1 VTFSPVAEPVVGSFG
16 DPAGLRLSGVER
28 FSPEHGAR
36 RFPPPIHY
44 LTGLTPTAAELGTA
58 TFELPVSAWLQ
69 GPAANVL
76 SSGVLAFAADA
87 PLSGAIATN
96 YGPGTA
102 VTTSQLSLNFVAAG
116 TLAGGAVRVR
126 GETIHA
132 GRRQGL
138 AEARV
143 EDQSGRLLAHG
154 TTRCVVLEL
163 GVPPEGGPPPDTTP
177 PADFVPVYQRPLESS
192 PVDPEQWRRR
202 TGLEIVR
209 RIMTRDLP
217 PPPLGQLLG
226 ARLVE
231 ATDGAAALTMPATGW
246 LCPPAPALYGGALA
260 LFADIALANALLTT
274 LPAGSSYATLD
285 LVVYFIRPVFPD
297 GSELRAAARVVHRG
311 RSFAVV
317 EGEMVNGE
325 GKPVIRATM
334 SAMVLNR
341 PFAFGEESD

>member
-1 VTFSPVAEPVVGSFG
+1 MSP
-16 DPAGLRLSGVER
+16 
-28 FSPEHGAR
+28 
-36 RFPPPIHY
+36 
-44 LTGLTPTAAELGTA
+44 
-58 TFELPVSAWLQ
+58 WLQ

-116 TLAGGAVRVR
+116 TLASGTVRVR
-126 GETIHA
+126 GVTIHA

-143 EDQSGRLLAHG
+143 EDASGRLLAHG

-163 GVPPEGGPPPDTTP
+163 GIPPAGPPPPDLTP
-177 PADFVPVYQRPLESS
+177 PAEFVPIYQRPLESA
-192 PVDPEQWRRR
+192 PIAPEEWRRR
-202 TGLEIVR
+202 TGLEVVR
-209 RIMTRDLP
+209 GIMSGELP
-217 PPPLGQLLG
+217 APPLGRLLG
-226 ARLVE
+226 TRLVE
-231 ATDGAAALTMPATGW
+231 AAEGSAAVTMPATGW
-246 LCPPAPALYGGALA
+246 LSPPAPALYGGALA

-274 LPAGSSYATLD
+274 LPVGASYATLD

-297 GSELRAAARVVHRG
+297 GGELRAAARVVHRG

-317 EGEMVNGE
+317 ECEMVNAD
-325 GKPVIRATM
+325 GKQAVRATM
-334 SAMVLNR
+334 STMVLDR
-341 PFAFGEESD
+341 PFAYADERE